1 MKRRGLIFNS
11 RPNKTAVFALGL
23 MLGLCP
29 VSKAWAD
36 TNMKDSQVVAQA
48 QKKVKGQV
56 VDATGE
62 PLIGVNITVI
72 GGTEGTI
79 TDIDGNYTI
88 GVPAGAKLKFSYI
101 GYKDQ
106 IIDVA
111 AQTVINV
118 KLQEDS
124 EVLDEVVVVGYG
136 SQKKETLTGAVTVVS
151 DKMLKNKGT
160 MSSPL
165 QAMQGQV
172 PGVTITRNSAAPGDE
187 SWGLKLRGSVS
198 ANNAEPLIVID
209 GVAYDGVNALRNIN
223 PSDIQSINFLKDAS
237 AAIYGSRAAGGVV
250 LVTTKQAKEGKARI
264 EYSGSYT
271 YKMVG
276 LQPELMTMNEWAN
289 AVLQTCQNDGQ
300 PDSYSWVKYAKMA
313 LANEGKYID
322 LDHSANPFAPSYSD
336 VMDFVFMDTNWQDV
350 LFGNSYSTQ
359 HDLAVSGGTE
369 KNLYRLSVGYMYDD
383 SNLKWGNNNNQRF
396 NLRSNI
402 TSEMT
407 SWLKGGV
414 NLSFAHSMQNYPVSS
429 DSKTSN
435 VITAGRTMPGFYP
448 IYEMNTD
455 GSYKL
460 DENGDRIYDF
470 GSYRP
475 SGSMANW
482 NLPATLPLDKSERM
496 KDEVSG
502 RTFLEATIIEGLKFK
517 TSFNFDLI
525 NYNTLDYTNPQ
536 LGPAKENGGGV
547 SRMNTR
553 TFSWTW
559 NNIATY
565 DKTIGEHHFNV
576 LAGVEAYSYR
586 YDELTASRSKM
597 AQPDMPE
604 LVVGSQ
610 LTGGSGYRIDYALV
624 GYLTQALYD
633 YQNKY
638 FFSASYRRDGS
649 SRFAPETRW
658 GNFWSLGTSWRIDRE
673 EFMAST
679 SDWLSALTLK
689 MSYGAQGNDNLG
701 TYYASKG
708 LYTIVSNLGEN
719 ALVSDRMAT
728 PNLKWETNLNFNV
741 GIDFSLFNNRFSGS
755 FDFFT
760 RRSKDLLY
768 SRPIAPSLGY
778 GSIDENVGAL
788 KNTGIEM
795 VLNGTIINQNGW
807 VWKLGMNLTH
817 YKNKVTDLPLKD
829 MPRSGVNKLQVGR
842 SVYDFYMIEWAG
854 VDPENGDPLWYKNE
868 VDANK
873 NPTGKRVT
881 TSDYAS
887 ASYYYVNKSSLPK
900 VYGGFNTSLSWKGF
914 DLSAIFAYSIG
925 GYIYNRDITM
935 ILHNGSLEG
944 RDWSTEILKRWTP
957 ENRYTD
963 VPALSTTS
971 NNWNSASTR
980 FLQNN
985 SYMRLKNLTL
995 SYDLPKQWISK
1006 LALSSVQ
1013 VFVQGDNL
1021 FTIHRNQGLD
1031 PEQGITGI
1039 TYYRYPAMRTISGG
1053 INLSF

>member
-881 TSDYAS
+881 TNDYGS
-887 ASYYYVNKSSLPK
+887 ADYYYVNKSSLPK

-925 GYIYNRDITM
+925 GYIYNRDVTM

-944 RDWSTEILKRWTP
+944 RDWSTEILRRWTP
-957 ENRYTD
+957 DNRYTD

-995 SYDLPKQWISK
+995 SYNLPKQWISK
-1006 LALSSVQ
+1006 LSLSSVQ
-1013 VFVQGDNL
+1013 VYVQGDNL

-1053 INLSF
+1053 INVSF